1 MNITRYADASSRI
14 VWTTPSGSG
23 KAKAGACVPNA
34 SICDSTAAISHS
46 HRPLRLCDH
55 ACCPRYTAR
64 GLVADSIPTKT
75 NVMIILAAIVVV
87 VYGMQAASALIIPF
101 LIATFLALITV
112 RPMMWLQEHRVPT
125 VIAALLIVLTIMA
138 VIAIVGV
145 VVGRSL
151 AAFTAA
157 LPGYQEQLQGR
168 IDTLIAFFA
177 QFTDDDRSI
186 EGLGD
191 LINPGW
197 AMGLAAGLLNAL
209 RDVLTNTLLI
219 IFTMIFILLEAS
231 NFQTKVEAAF
241 GRSATSLE
249 RPRQF
254 LDDLTSYLGIKTI
267 VSMVTG
273 LLIWLLTWWIG
284 LDFPLLWGMLAFLLN
299 YVPTIGSIIAAV
311 PAVLLAIVQ
320 LGLGEAT
327 AVAVSFLA
335 VNITI
340 GNFIEPRVMG
350 YGVGIS
356 PLIIFVGLIFW
367 GWVFGPVG
375 MLLSVPLSMTLKL
388 ALESDERTRW
398 IAIFIGS
405 QRDAQHAVSSRR
417 E

>member
-1 MNITRYADASSRI
+1 
-14 VWTTPSGSG
+14 
-23 KAKAGACVPNA
+23 
-34 SICDSTAAISHS
+34 
-46 HRPLRLCDH
+46 
-55 ACCPRYTAR
+55 
-64 GLVADSIPTKT
+64 VADSIPAKT
-75 NVMIILAAIVVV
+75 NVVIILAAIVVV
-87 VYGMQAASALIIPF
+87 IYGMQSASAIIIPF
-101 LIATFLALITV
+101 LVATFLALITV
-112 RPMMWLQEHRVPT
+112 RPMLWLQEHRVPT
-125 VIAALLIVLTIMA
+125 VLAALLIVLAILGVIM
-138 VIAIVGV
+138 VVGV

-157 LPGYQEQLQGR
+157 LPGYQEQLQDR
-168 IDTLIAFFA
+168 IDVLIAFVA
-177 QFTDDDRSI
+177 QYTDDDRSI
-186 EGLGD
+186 ESLGD

-197 AMGLAAGLLNAL
+197 AMGLAAGLLNAV

-219 IFTMIFILLEAS
+219 TFTMIFILLEAS
-231 NFQTKVEAAF
+231 NFGTKIEAAF
-241 GRSATSLE
+241 GRSASSLE
-249 RPRQF
+249 GPRQF
-254 LDDLTSYLGIKTI
+254 LDDLTSYLGIKTL

-284 LDFPLLWGMLAFLLN
+284 LDFPQLWGMLAFLLN

-335 VNITI
+335 VNITF
-340 GNFIEPRVMG
+340 GNFIEPRLMG

-356 PLIIFVGLIFW
+356 PLIIFVGLVFW

-375 MLLSVPLSMTLKL
+375 MLLSVPLSMSLKL

-405 QRDAQHAVSSRR
+405 QRDAQHAVSSLR

>member
-1 MNITRYADASSRI
+1 M
-14 VWTTPSGSG
+14 
-23 KAKAGACVPNA
+23 
-34 SICDSTAAISHS
+34 
-46 HRPLRLCDH
+46 
-55 ACCPRYTAR
+55 
-64 GLVADSIPTKT
+64 ADSIPAKT
-75 NVMIILAAIVVV
+75 NVVIILAAIVVV
-87 VYGMQAASALIIPF
+87 IYGMQSASAIIIPF
-101 LIATFLALITV
+101 LVATFLALITV
-112 RPMMWLQEHRVPT
+112 RPMLWLQEHRVPT
-125 VIAALLIVLTIMA
+125 VLAALLIVLAILGVIM
-138 VIAIVGV
+138 VVGV

-157 LPGYQEQLQGR
+157 LPGYQEQLQDR
-168 IDTLIAFFA
+168 IDVLIAFVA
-177 QFTDDDRSI
+177 QYTDDDRSI
-186 EGLGD
+186 ESLGD

-197 AMGLAAGLLNAL
+197 AMGLAAGLLNAV

-219 IFTMIFILLEAS
+219 TFTMIFILLEAS
-231 NFQTKVEAAF
+231 NFGTKIEAAF
-241 GRSATSLE
+241 GRSASSLE
-249 RPRQF
+249 GPRQF
-254 LDDLTSYLGIKTI
+254 LDDLTSYLGIKTL

-284 LDFPLLWGMLAFLLN
+284 LDFPQLWGMLAFLLN

-320 LGLGEAT
+320 LELGEAT

-335 VNITI
+335 VNITF
-340 GNFIEPRVMG
+340 GNFIEPRLMG

-356 PLIIFVGLIFW
+356 PLIIFVGLVFW

-375 MLLSVPLSMTLKL
+375 MLLSVPLSMSLKL

-405 QRDAQHAVSSRR
+405 QRDARHAVSSRR